1 MQQQVARIVET
12 KPNPTAA
19 IVALRTVFIFFF
31 LFSLVKKRIDNVFT
45 WQPAKRKW
53 SVDDGYLFINVV
65 VVVAVNSEN
74 YRRRR
79 KKKALSPDCWVIE
92 LVDDWQWLMSV
103 MCVLCINVGQT
114 RSRKKRRSRQS
125 HIPFFSSKNFSIVF
139 TLDAHSSPTM
149 AVKRERKH
157 SWENLSSRNRQHTK
171 SEGNNKE
178 TGDIFTNRKKNKNS
192 SPLLWPGV
200 YISVRKL

>member
-31 LFSLVKKRIDNVFT
+31 LFSLVKKRIGNVFT

-92 LVDDWQWLMSV
+92 LVDDWQWLM
-103 MCVLCINVGQT
+103 CVGVWINVGQT
-114 RSRKKRRSRQS
+114 RSRKKIKDGHVS
-125 HIPFFSSKNFSIVF
+125 HTKNVSIVF

-149 AVKRERKH
+149 AVKREWKH
-157 SWENLSSRNRQHTK
+157 SWENLSSRNIVNTQ
-171 SEGNNKE
+171 
-178 TGDIFTNRKKNKNS
+178 NRKEIIKRPVIYS
-192 SPLLWPGV
+192 QTE
-200 YISVRKL
+200 RKLKIQARYYDRGCTYR